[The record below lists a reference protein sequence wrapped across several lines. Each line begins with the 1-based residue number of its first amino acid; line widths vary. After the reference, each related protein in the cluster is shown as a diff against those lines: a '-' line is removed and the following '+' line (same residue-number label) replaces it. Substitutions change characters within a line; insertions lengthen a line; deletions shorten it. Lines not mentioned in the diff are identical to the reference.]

1 MTLTLRSSSGNFHEN
16 ERLTRARVNNP
27 TTFNRFLSF
36 NDNKSATAE
45 NRRRLLH
52 STPNLI
58 ELLEEDEDDFDDP
71 QALCHEC
78 STCSKVFASEYG
90 LNYHTTMYHPNQ
102 SVLCSLCH
110 ITFRSHRS
118 LKTHLQRRHTRHQT
132 IRNNG
137 KSNSI
142 HPLPNYQYLS
152 PYLMLAFSS
161 QQFPSMAKKACEE
174 KRLPLGSFSSQLYR
188 CSSCQIS
195 FPCSRTLTKHQLE
208 EHEHY
213 EYNLCRTVLHDIIIQ
228 IEYPS
233 SRTVENCHDDE
244 FEAMALILAKQASHF
259 GLKTKS
265 LAEKSRLMKIKDR
278 RLISPICQHE
288 ERTCA
293 NLCLQYL
300 SSYDKLMQNY
310 SYSIPIVPKGNPFAQ
325 GSIVSNIPLTIA
337 LSLTPSTA
345 MDSNTTQETNNNN
358 NTTTRAKRRTLKHV
372 DGATSPQLKRKNPNS
387 NGTNT
392 NNGKTNR
399 SNGIKNE
406 TKPVLLEAPASAP
419 PIVKKPLP
427 KDIVRSSSKRTLS
440 PSVTV
445 QTEPSPSKRR
455 RARSEKNQI
464 TSSSSSPVATVI
476 KIVDDN
482 DDDDDDDDDDDVE
495 QENDDDGDIIPIDV
509 ETSKQIGPSKKRQAS
524 SGSVEYVQSLDDD
537 QQPASSLNNIEN
549 LNSKSKNSD
558 DDILICP
565 STQSK
570 SKVIP
575 AETKTSSKASING
588 NNKSKSTSQRLI
600 NSDDNVRVRC
610 KICGE
615 ILEGRSRFSQ
625 HVISQHGHLLKKN
638 MTESKQQQSQQPQQ
652 TAFVR

>member
-1 MTLTLRSSSGNFHEN
+1 MN
-16 ERLTRARVNNP
+16 
-27 TTFNRFLSF
+27 
-36 NDNKSATAE
+36 
-45 NRRRLLH
+45 
-52 STPNLI
+52 
-58 ELLEEDEDDFDDP
+58 
-71 QALCHEC
+71 
-78 STCSKVFASEYG
+78 
-90 LNYHTTMYHPNQ
+90 MYHPNQ

-118 LKTHLQRRHTRHQT
+118 LKTHQQRRHTPHQT

-137 KSNSI
+137 KSHSI
-142 HPLPNYQYLS
+142 HPLPSYQYLS

-188 CSSCQIS
+188 CLTCQIS

-213 EYNLCRTVLHDIIIQ
+213 EYNLCRTVLHDIIVQ
-228 IEYPS
+228 IEDPS
-233 SRTVENCHDDE
+233 SRTVEHSYDEE
-244 FEAMALILAKQASHF
+244 FETMALILAKQASHF
-259 GLKTKS
+259 GIKTKP
-265 LAEKSRLMKIKDR
+265 LAEKSRLMKIEDR

-300 SSYDKLMQNY
+300 TSYDKLMQHY

-345 MDSNTTQETNNNN
+345 IDSNTTQETNNSN
-358 NTTTRAKRRTLKHV
+358 NTTTRAKRRTMKHV

-387 NGTNT
+387 NGSNT

-419 PIVKKPLP
+419 PIVKKPLS
-427 KDIVRSSSKRTLS
+427 KDLVRSSSKRTLS

-445 QTEPSPSKRR
+445 KTEPSASKRR

-476 KIVDDN
+476 KIVE
-482 DDDDDDDDDDDVE
+482 DDDDDVE
-495 QENDDDGDIIPIDV
+495 QENDDDDDIIPIDV

-524 SGSVEYVQSLDDD
+524 SGSVEYAQSLDDD
-537 QQPASSLNNIEN
+537 DQPTASSLNNIEN
-549 LNSKSKNSD
+549 LNAKSKNSD
-558 DDILICP
+558 DDILICS
-565 STQSK
+565 STESK

-575 AETKTSSKASING
+575 AQTKTSSKASING
-588 NNKSKSTSQRLI
+588 NNKSKSTSQRV
-600 NSDDNVRVRC
+600 S
-610 KICGE
+610 
-615 ILEGRSRFSQ
+615 FSSIFLQ
-625 HVISQHGHLLKKN
+625 YLS
-638 MTESKQQQSQQPQQ
+638 
-652 TAFVR
+652 FVSLSF